1 MKRYGNQLQTG
12 AAGVEK
18 SLLRDVVLSHLDDL
32 KVYGDDKL
40 VKWVKAPKALCD
52 SFAQYFRLPFLQ
64 HELCTSVWANCCKRG
79 DVCLVDIPGFGDLEG
94 TFLNKTPTIQPFPKE
109 NPGEGLFLKRVNWR

>member
-12 AAGVEK
+12 TAGVEK

-40 VKWVKAPKALCD
+40 VKWVKAPKAPRPYAILSHNTSGCHFCNM
-52 SFAQYFRLPFLQ
+52 SCAHQFGPTAVNAVTFALL
-64 HELCTSVWANCCKRG
+64 TSQ
-79 DVCLVDIPGFGDLEG
+79 DLESA
-94 TFLNKTPTIQPFPKE
+94 
-109 NPGEGLFLKRVNWR
+109 